1 MASKADK
8 LIEEM
13 LSDLIEDTEDIETVV
28 EFGKE
33 WGFKQ
38 ISAKEYLATLKK
50 SQDLNRDELARMF
63 GMQIEILKAALVTL
77 EGRKLTD
84 AQKVKLVENVSPSMI
99 NTLYNDFEELWTN
112 HLEGLLYEYLR
123 GKTNIEEKIKRLHQ
137 AYNDTTK
144 H

>member
-99 NTLYNDFEELWTN
+99 NTLYNDFEEIRRKK
-112 HLEGLLYEYLR
+112 EKE
-123 GKTNIEEKIKRLHQ
+123 KEEKF
-137 AYNDTTK
+137 AEANNDTEEVSGNTVIEA
-144 H
+144 

>member
-84 AQKVKLVENVSPSMI
+84 AQKALMKKI
-99 NTLYNDFEELWTN
+99 FE
-112 HLEGLLYEYLR
+112 
-123 GKTNIEEKIKRLHQ
+123 
-137 AYNDTTK
+137 
-144 H
+144 

>member
-13 LSDLIEDTEDIETVV
+13 LSDLIEDAEDIETVV

-50 SQDLNRDELARMF
+50 SQELNRDELTRMF
-63 GMQIEILKAALVTL
+63 GMQIEILKVALVTL

-84 AQKVKLVENVSPSMI
+84 AQKVKLIENVSPSMI
-99 NTLYNDFEELWTN
+99 NTLYNDFEEIRRKKEKEKEDKFAETDKDTEEVSGN
-112 HLEGLLYEYLR
+112 
-123 GKTNIEEKIKRLHQ
+123 TVIE
-137 AYNDTTK
+137 A
-144 H
+144 

>member
-99 NTLYNDFEELWTN
+99 NTLYNDFEEIRRKK
-112 HLEGLLYEYLR
+112 EKE
-123 GKTNIEEKIKRLHQ
+123 KEEKF
-137 AYNDTTK
+137 AETNNDTEEVSGNTVIEA
-144 H
+144 